1 MVPFLLQLQDGQL
14 FPRLHTHLPRS
25 KMNHRQTCFF
35 YFWNINLSRLR
46 FTAVLHNM
54 ILKFPDYT
62 RPPTTTALRIYIMQI
77 THKRTRY
84 VQSHLFQ
91 TLTLLLLLALRLL
104 LQLSKILKLQ
114 LGLLLTL
121 RKLPSNSYQ
130 KDSVYFASW
139 SKILY
144 VVSILPL
151 FEQNWL
157 KWSHEKHNTEWEWHN
172 TLRFSVMLSLSLC
185 NIDKHPVKL

>member
-1 MVPFLLQLQDGQL
+1 
-14 FPRLHTHLPRS
+14 
-25 KMNHRQTCFF
+25 
-35 YFWNINLSRLR
+35 
-46 FTAVLHNM
+46 M

-130 KDSVYFASW
+130 KDSVYFAS
-139 SKILY
+139 
-144 VVSILPL
+144 
-151 FEQNWL
+151 
-157 KWSHEKHNTEWEWHN
+157 
-172 TLRFSVMLSLSLC
+172 
-185 NIDKHPVKL
+185 